1 MEDDRKTIINLS
13 EFMIGIGALVLLLG
27 ILAGLIT

>member
-1 MEDDRKTIINLS
+1 MGEDRKIITNLS
-13 EFMIGIGALVLLLG
+13 GFIVGIGALVLLLG

>member
-1 MEDDRKTIINLS
+1 VGDDRKTIINLS
-13 EFMIGIGALVLLLG
+13 GFMIGIGVLVLLLG